1 MATYIQIG
9 STVTVGAGGAAFVE
23 FTSIPATYTD
33 LKLVMSAR
41 SNRASNADPLTISLN
56 SSTSGIS
63 FRTLYGNGSGTGSYT
78 EAGDYFT
85 YINAASS
92 TSNTFS
98 SFDLYLPNYTSS
110 TNKSWS
116 VDNAWENN
124 ATANG
129 DFLVA
134 GLQTVTSAVTSVKI
148 STVVGSFVQYTT
160 ASLYGISKS

>member
-1 MATYIQIG
+1 MALQLYKIATTELTASQANITF
-9 STVTVGAGGAAFVE
+9 S
-23 FTSIPATYTD
+23 SIPSGYTD

-41 SNRASNADPLTISLN
+41 SDRAANADPLTISLN
-56 SSTSGIS
+56 TSTTGIT
-63 FRTLYGNGSGTGSYT
+63 FKTLYGNGSATGSYT

-85 YINAASS
+85 YINSASS
-92 TSNTFS
+92 SSNTFS
-98 SFDLYLPNYTSS
+98 SFELYLPNYTSS

-134 GLQTVTSAVTSVKI
+134 GLQTVTSAVNSIKL
-148 STVVGSFVQYTT
+148 STVVGLFTQYTT
-160 ASLYGISKS
+160 ATLYGIL